1 MSRDN
6 DRSVWVVR
14 HNSAGGDLDTDR
26 DSFVCSRPI
35 VVTAVTFIGENP
47 SDTDGDTTAI
57 DVSYSTDG
65 FSSSDVEIAA
75 LAAQEYNDTTR
86 HAQFGTA
93 DRTAVDVPLT
103 AASVNLESNQI
114 DGVRV
119 PAGAVVEITLTNVGA
134 GADTRYNVA
143 MEYIVL

>member
-6 DRSVWVVR
+6 DRSIYVFE
-14 HNSAGGDLDTDR
+14 HNSAGGDLDTDKETF
-26 DSFVCSRPI
+26 SLERPI
-35 VVTAVTFIGENP
+35 LVTAVKFIGQNP
-47 SDTDGDTTAI
+47 SDTDTDTTAI

-93 DRTAVDVPLT
+93 DRVAVDIPLT
-103 AASVNLESNQI
+103 IASLDTGTS
-114 DGVRV
+114 GVRV
-119 PAGAVVEITLTNVGA
+119 PAGAVVEVTGTNVGA
-134 GADTRYNVA
+134 GADTRYFVVV
-143 MEYIVL
+143 EYIVL